1 MTPLL
6 QHKALRGIAV
16 VTAAALLAASCGG
29 GNGTTSVRN
38 AALEGEASQ
47 GGVDAGLGLELK
59 AHSWTFRNYAP
70 NEAEAFNVADAVA
83 LFGADAV
90 CVEEPVDGACV
101 PTPEATAWI
110 DMVAGAMVGGA
121 CEGMTVS
128 SLDRYLAGTTPF
140 TGDLPRSDAYLRRI
154 ALLYATQFLAD
165 VIDATQ
171 SWRSATPSQI
181 LGERERALADPA
193 HEQYTLGLYHGNGGH
208 SVLPIAIESVDAT
221 RSRIVVYDPNWPQAD
236 RWIDVDLD
244 TEEWVFSYAGTNPD
258 NLEDAWSGGA
268 REMVL
273 TPVSVREAPFPEPF
287 SGSGTGSDLLLAITS
302 RNGAWT
308 GTVTSGL
315 DATPGTDGVLEIAR
329 GALGR
334 QTILV
339 AINGTSAE
347 VAGDLERLAFQSA
360 AFDGTMVL
368 EAPDSPS
375 EPECEGP
382 CPSGTSPSTVD
393 PSDDEP
399 EGTRFTIVVEQDNL
413 VIEAAPETN
422 AVVSVATANEYVSV
436 EATPELEVEITTD
449 TEVTQVAWTDEVGE
463 VVQAVEIPVAEVRV
477 DVAITV
483 DGTVAA
489 TEPEPESVEQPE
501 EPEEP
506 TFARGSLL
514 PTTTEAPETT
524 TTSTEAPETTTTA
537 TTTTTTTTEPLE
549 TTTTTTT
556 EPPETTTTTTTTST
570 EPPETTT
577 TSTEPPETTTT
588 TTTTTTAAPITPAD
602 LDGPSISDPDSRF
615 DMVLVGGYTPSDTPD
630 GWYVEITLDDGT
642 TTTTGNVATPSE
654 GDPWVIWFTDGVDL
668 DLVCGGTYT
677 VTARLFDPTT
687 GLTGP
692 AATTIHTHTC

>member
-6 QHKALRGIAV
+6 RHSVLRGIAV
-16 VTAAALLAASCGG
+16 ITTAALLAASCGG
-29 GNGTTSVRN
+29 GSGTT
-38 AALEGEASQ
+38 EGEASL
-47 GGVDAGLGLELK
+47 GGVDAGLGLELE

-70 NEAEAFNVADAVA
+70 SKAEAFNVADAVA
-83 LFGADAV
+83 LFGAGAV
-90 CVEEPVDGACV
+90 CVEAPVDGACV

-128 SLDRYLAGTTPF
+128 SLDRFLAGTTPF
-140 TGDLPRSDAYLRRI
+140 TGDLPRSDAYLHRI
-154 ALLYATQFLAD
+154 ALLYGTQFLAD

-181 LGERERALADPA
+181 LGELERALADPA

-308 GTVTSGL
+308 VTAADGTVTSGL
-315 DATPGTDGVLEIAR
+315 DAAPGTDGVLEIAR

-368 EAPDSPS
+368 EAPDSPFN
-375 EPECEGP
+375 PECNGT
-382 CPSGTSPSTVD
+382 CPPVAWPS
-393 PSDDEP
+393 SDQP
-399 EGTRFTIVVEQDNL
+399 EGTRFTIVAEQDNL
-413 VIEAAPETN
+413 FIEAAPETN
-422 AVVSVATANEYVSV
+422 AVISVATANEYVSV

-483 DGTVAA
+483 DGTVTA

-501 EPEEP
+501 EP
-506 TFARGSLL
+506 TFARSSLL
-514 PTTTEAPETT
+514 PTTTTTEALETPTTTAEPLETT
-524 TTSTEAPETTTTA
+524 T
-537 TTTTTTTTEPLE
+537 

-556 EPPETTTTTTTTST
+556 EPPETTTTS
-570 EPPETTT
+570 
-577 TSTEPPETTTT
+577 
-588 TTTTTTAAPITPAD
+588 TTTTAAPTTPAD
-602 LDGPSISDPDSRF
+602 LDGPSIADLDSRL

-630 GWYVEITLDDGT
+630 DWYVEITLDDGT
-642 TTTTGNVATPSE
+642 TTTTRNVATPSE

-687 GLTGP
+687 GQTGP
-692 AATTIHTHTC
+692 AATTVHIHTC